1 MIAAAAYI
9 KKILDTVSVK
19 GIIVK
24 GSLVFS
30 YSRVWVLS
38 CTIYIPIGAGQYNL
52 TFQAPFIR
60 NTWYHYLL
68 YQCKIL
74 LLPFHR
80 KLGLEMGGT

>member
-30 YSRVWVLS
+30 YSRVWGVL
-38 CTIYIPIGAGQYNL
+38 CTLYIAQRASLSIYRQ
-52 TFQAPFIR
+52 
-60 NTWYHYLL
+60 
-68 YQCKIL
+68 
-74 LLPFHR
+74 FHSSSSSSIS
-80 KLGLEMGGT
+80 

>member
-52 TFQAPFIR
+52 TFQPPFIR
-60 NTWYHYLL
+60 N
-68 YQCKIL
+68 IDMS
-74 LLPFHR
+74 
-80 KLGLEMGGT
+80 LGY